1 MPRFDAFYI
10 SGLLAL
16 LLLAACATSQ
26 PPMKNVAAPATKD
39 YNQIFEAL
47 ADTVRTHFYDTLFLQ
62 KRFPALT
69 AQYREKIKT
78 IKEQAPFD
86 AAMRAYLAEFHTSH
100 TSYHSPA
107 DHSYYH
113 LAGIFEPLPNV
124 QSVFGEEG
132 VQYPS
137 IGLLTE
143 RKAEQIVISGVLD
156 GSPAREAGLKKGD
169 VLQWM
174 DGAPYS
180 ITQLREHLGES
191 VTYPVLR
198 NGQILLI
205 ELNPVIVRPQEELLA
220 ACRQSARVIERSGK
234 KIAYIHMWSFAGTPF
249 YELLKEELLYGK
261 LADADALVLDIRDG
275 WGGASPEYLNLFNRN
290 IPNLVFHDRE
300 GQSREFS
307 TQWRKPVGLLINE
320 GSRSGK
326 ELLAFGFKKYKIGPV
341 IGSKTA
347 GAVTAGR
354 IFFLPDNSLLYLAVS
369 EVAVDGEI
377 LEGIGVFPDIQ
388 VSDDLTTDI
397 DEQLE
402 EAIQVLLSQ
411 W

>member
-1 MPRFDAFYI
+1 MHQFN
-10 SGLLAL
+10 LLFICGSLSL
-16 LLLAACATSQ
+16 LLLAACATNQS
-26 PPMKNVAAPATKD
+26 PVNNAATPAPKN

-47 ADTVRTHFYDTLFLQ
+47 VDTVRTHFYDTTFIQ
-62 KRFPALT
+62 GRFPALT

-124 QSVFGEEG
+124 RAVFGEEG

-169 VLQWM
+169 VLQWVN
-174 DGAPYS
+174 GELYS
-180 ITQLREHLGES
+180 ITQLREHLGGS
-191 VTYPVLR
+191 ITYPALR
-198 NGQILLI
+198 NGETLQIKVS
-205 ELNPVIVRPQEELLA
+205 PVMARPQEELLT
-220 ACRQSARVIERSGK
+220 ACRESARVIERSGK

-275 WGGASPEYLNLFNRN
+275 WGGASPEYLNLFNRD

-369 EVAVDGEI
+369 EVAVDGEV
-377 LEGIGVFPDIQ
+377 LEGIGVFPDVQI
-388 VSDDLTTDI
+388 SDDLTTDI

-402 EAIQVLLSQ
+402 EAIRVLLSQ